1 MAQLRQLAQSLL
13 EDSGSGLTQQPL
25 SRESSCY
32 KPLHTFA
39 LDKDRPYQQ
48 QYGDMYFLRL
58 AKLKPVVDE
67 VAAAAWEGTL
77 IGDEEAKKVDRVLDV
92 RQGDLCW
99 VVGTVYMEMAL
110 KPNVLEDVINDRW
123 ITAPLPTQ
131 RYYNDDELD
140 QIMLEDDSGRLRL
153 VGQILRRVPMVTGC
167 IIAVLGTENS
177 AGEFE
182 VLDLKLPEMA
192 PQPQRWALTNPGLP
206 EAKAKAKADDD
217 EDEDMTDDSQKP
229 GNKIAIV
236 SGLNFAANDA
246 SHALELNLL
255 LEFLLGEALERPM
268 QDEVARISRLIIAGN
283 SISTVSDERAEKR
296 APEKKVHKKYG
307 YDASTFNPLPSKLFD
322 EFMTELL
329 PSMPITLLPGSQDPA
344 NAIYPQQPI
353 HMAMFYDARQ
363 YGADDDA
370 NPASV
375 PGWFNPV
382 TNPFEAEIDG
392 WRILGTGGQ
401 NIDDVFKYIDS
412 DDRLG
417 MMDAM
422 CRWRCCAPTAP
433 DTLWSYPFQEDE
445 PFVMQACPHVYFVG
459 CQPEFSTRRIYG
471 SQGQTVRLITVP
483 SFSETKE
490 IVLLDTET
498 LEATRLKIEVDVPR
512 PEESEMQE

>member
-1 MAQLRQLAQSLL
+1 MAQLRELAQSLL
-13 EDSGSGLTQQPL
+13 EDSGGPPKQPL
-25 SRESSCY
+25 CRESSCY
-32 KPLHTFA
+32 KPLHTFD
-39 LDKDRPYQQ
+39 LDQGRPYQQ

-58 AKLKPVVDE
+58 VKLKSVVDE
-67 VAAAAWEGTL
+67 VAAAAWEGTI
-77 IGDEEAKKVDRVLDV
+77 IGDEEAKKVDRVLNV

-123 ITAPLPTQ
+123 VTAPLTTQ

-153 VGQILRRVPMVTGC
+153 VGQMLSMVPMVTGC
-167 IIAVLGTENS
+167 IVAVLGTENS

-192 PQPQRWALTNPGLP
+192 PQPGRWALTNPSLADAKG
-206 EAKAKAKADDD
+206 KAKAED
-217 EDEDMTDDSQKP
+217 EDEEMTDASQKP

-236 SGLNFAANDA
+236 SGLNFVANDA

-255 LEFLLGEALERPM
+255 LEFLVGEALESPM
-268 QDEVARISRLIIAGN
+268 QDEVAHISRLIIAGN
-283 SISTVSDERAEKR
+283 SISTVTDQKPEKR
-296 APEKKVHKKYG
+296 APEKKIHKKYG
-307 YDASTFNPLPSKLFD
+307 YDSSTFNPLPSKLFD
-322 EFMTELL
+322 EFITELL

-363 YGADDDA
+363 YGADEA
-370 NPASV
+370 KSPSL
-375 PGWFNPV
+375 PGWFDTV

-498 LEATRLKIEVDVPR
+498 LEATRLKIGVDVPR
-512 PEESEMQE
+512 PEEAEM